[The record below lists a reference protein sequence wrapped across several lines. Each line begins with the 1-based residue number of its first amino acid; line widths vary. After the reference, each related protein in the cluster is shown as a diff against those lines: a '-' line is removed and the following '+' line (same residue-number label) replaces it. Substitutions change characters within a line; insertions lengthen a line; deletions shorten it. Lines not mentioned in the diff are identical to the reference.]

1 MSRAPP
7 PDDTDAGWPSRA
19 ERAAGIARA
28 NALRAQAAEGG
39 LRFEAYLPPA
49 LATWLLDQIA
59 RGMFVDPSEAV
70 FVMLG
75 EQHELEPHADLREEI
90 LRRTCHAAMDD
101 PHPGFPLE
109 EVTARWRART
119 AEPRPEPA
127 CWKSDAAAGDAA
139 GG

>member
-1 MSRAPP
+1 MTQALP
-7 PDDTDAGWPSRA
+7 PDDTDESWPSAA
-19 ERAAGIARA
+19 ERAAAIARA
-28 NALRAQAAEGG
+28 NALKAQAAAGG

-70 FVMLG
+70 FVKLG

-90 LRRTCHAAMDD
+90 LQRTCQAAIDD
-101 PHPGFPLE
+101 PHPGFTME
-109 EVTARWRART
+109 EVRDQLHARM

-127 CWKSDAAAGDAA
+127 RWEANPMQPPKAEP
-139 GG
+139 